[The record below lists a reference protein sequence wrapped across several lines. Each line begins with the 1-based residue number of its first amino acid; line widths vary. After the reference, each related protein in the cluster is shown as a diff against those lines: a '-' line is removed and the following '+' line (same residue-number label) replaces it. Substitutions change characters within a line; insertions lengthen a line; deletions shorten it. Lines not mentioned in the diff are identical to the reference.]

1 MTTEELLP
9 KVLSEKS
16 ASILALSPIYIPG
29 QIPEIHDADGAPNP
43 NRFGVNRSMITSN
56 ANGLLVN
63 VDPYADSESGD
74 NIQIF
79 SSLDPTPLLSFNLL
93 DGQENEISHVFL
105 PGHLLVA
112 GFQTFRYVITRNSQ
126 NVGTSPPLEV
136 FIRTLLPGGTDPQP
150 DRPGHYRLL
159 APALLN
165 VPAGGVTR
173 ELAES
178 PEGVRFAIQPYPNMR
193 QFDVI
198 TCSWGGYEFYITVG
212 LDQVGQEIQD
222 KVPLDVIQKAGN
234 GDQIFIWRPLDE
246 VHNRASD
253 WSLRTTV
260 YVEVIGDLL
269 RPVILEAVQVDPD
282 TGELFYD
289 LAELGIKDIQ
299 VDVVTRSPTFER
311 EDTVKL
317 SVSQIKDG
325 VESVVFTESKTVTQ
339 IDSTV
344 RFFLPNVTV
353 QQLAREHIYFRY
365 ELTKQSSGE
374 IRRSSRTTVWLK
386 GTAVNL
392 PAPKILPINGVVV
405 DPAKA
410 ATGIVSPHA
419 AITPQV
425 WLHFYAVGT
434 APGGVVHRY
443 DSGRRISS
451 SQAARDMTFPMS
463 ASFLGKVDG
472 GPLDVYYKVGSSQD
486 DPLAAESLRHSVR
499 VGEPKPDLQAAIVVD
514 AVDGVLDPEQLPP
527 FADAEI
533 QVPPFKDMRGHTV
546 YLWYQ
551 SDNPVDSQ
559 RYEDS
564 VDIDDRDLDIPVSFY
579 LTQDFLKEHIGY
591 TLTIG
596 YSAEPTDGSGM
607 ERFGATTAV
616 SIGASVKQPLAKPK
630 VTEANEDGV
639 LYPGDT
645 VSKGASVVIEGA
657 DLKSGDYLI
666 LKWDGDAA
674 DGDYSYERPISFN
687 DENKPFTHQVPYPYV
702 QANQNLG
709 VRVSYSVERSE
720 GGEQASDVLILSVQ
734 VAALPLPAISE
745 AQGPNHDQINPDD
758 VPVEGANA
766 RIGVTAQLKVG
777 DVVTLTLSGAN
788 PIAHTVLK
796 SDEGRELI
804 VKIARSVIELF
815 NGASFTLG
823 YTILRKVGG
832 PVEQSD
838 FKNFDVRRVIGS
850 GKLKVMGARHNSNT
864 YRSSSAPCLM
874 WALNAQTLQPMLS
887 EWRHVGDTTWIAGT
901 QFIDTDSARALQVR
915 SATDQVTLNPVNVCG
930 NGVDA
935 NITGAAAVVV
945 LRDARVSSN
954 GAIGGR
960 DLVGFGNPSYGG
972 NIPPVYLILENL
984 RGVFC
989 SGGAFVALTKE
1000 GVALPWGEAGSG
1012 GTMGAVD
1019 PNGFKT
1025 IASSSYAFAGLTTT
1039 GDVRCWGNAANG
1051 GTLPAGGLSNI
1062 KRIFNG
1068 GLAFV
1073 AERTDGSITAWGAA
1087 AAGGVANP
1095 VPGINN
1101 VVKIICSYQA
1111 FAGITQTKRLFAFGG
1126 AAYGGTIP
1134 PEVANRTDIQRL
1146 CCANARAFVA
1156 LSSGKNVVAWGDN
1169 AYGGNLNSYPGIA
1182 ALRFVDV
1189 ASTWQ
1194 AFAGITENNRVAAWG
1209 AAPAGVVPA
1218 QIASLTN
1225 AIQIVGSAHA
1235 FAVLC
1240 ADGRVFAWGNATLG
1254 GDTTPVAA
1262 QLINVV
1268 AIYTSSHGFIALTAD
1283 NRVVTWGQA
1292 TAMAG
1297 AVGLN
1302 GFVSYVDSTATGMG
1316 MEMASAQADG
1326 LTETQ

>member
-9 KVLSEKS
+9 ELLSEQDDG
-16 ASILALSPIYIPG
+16 LLVLSPIYIPG
-29 QIPEIHDADGAPNP
+29 QIPEIHDADGTPNKA
-43 NRFGVNRSMITSN
+43 RVGVNRSMITSN
-56 ANGLLVN
+56 ATGLLVN
-63 VDPYADSESGD
+63 IFPYLNSLAGD
-74 NIQIF
+74 AIRIL
-79 SSLDPTPLLSFNLL
+79 SSLDPTALLSFNLAS
-93 DGQENEISHVFL
+93 GQENETSHVYL
-105 PGHLLVA
+105 PAHLLKE
-112 GFQTFRYVITRNSQ
+112 GFQTFWYDITRNSQ
-126 NVGTSPPLEV
+126 NIGTSPHLEV
-136 FIRTLLPGGTDPQP
+136 FVRTLLPGGADPQP

-165 VPAGGVTR
+165 VPAGGVTK

-178 PEGVRFAIQPYPNMR
+178 AEGVRFAIRPYPNMR
-193 QFDVI
+193 QFDVN
-198 TCSWGGYEFYITVG
+198 TCSWGGHEFYIMVG
-212 LDQVGQEIQD
+212 LDQVGQEIQG

-269 RPVILEAVQVDPD
+269 RPVILDAVQVDPD

-289 LAELGIKDIQ
+289 LQVLGIKDIQ
-299 VDVVTRSPTFER
+299 VDVVTRSPTFEL
-311 EDTVKL
+311 EDIVKL

-325 VESVVFTESKTVTQ
+325 VESVVFTDAKTVTQ

-365 ELTKQSSGE
+365 ELIKKSGAE
-374 IRRSSRTTVWLK
+374 PRRSSRTTVWLK

-392 PAPKILPINGVVV
+392 PAPKILPINGVIV

-419 AITPQV
+419 AIAAQV
-425 WLHFYAVGT
+425 WLHFYAIGT
-434 APGGVVHRY
+434 APGGVVHLY

-451 SQAARDMTFPMS
+451 SQAARDMTFPMQ
-463 ASFLGKVDG
+463 ASFLGKIHG

-486 DPLAAESLRHSVR
+486 DPLAAESLRHTVR
-499 VGEPKPDLQAAIVVD
+499 VGEPKPDLQAVVVVD

-533 QVPPFKDMRGHTV
+533 QVPPFKDMKGHTV

-579 LTQDFLKEHIGY
+579 LSQDFLREHIGY

-596 YSAEPTDGSGM
+596 YSAEPTDGSGS
-607 ERFGATTAV
+607 ERFGATTMV
-616 SIGASVKQPLAKPK
+616 SIGASVKQPLPKPK
-630 VTEANEDGV
+630 VLEASEDGV
-639 LYPGDT
+639 LKPGDT
-645 VSKGASVVIEGA
+645 ITKGASVVIDGA
-657 DLKSGDYLI
+657 DLKNGDYMMLF
-666 LKWDGDAA
+666 WDGDAT
-674 DGDYSYERPISFN
+674 DGDHSYEQPISFN
-687 DENKPFTHQVPYPYV
+687 DEGKAFTHQVPYPSV

-709 VRVSYSVERSE
+709 VRVSYSVERAA
-720 GGEQASDVLILSVQ
+720 GGEQPSDVLVLSIQ

-745 AQGPNHDQINPDD
+745 AQGANRDQINPDD
-758 VPVEGANA
+758 VPADGASA
-766 RIGVTAQLKVG
+766 RIGVTAQLKEG
-777 DVVTLTLSGAN
+777 DVVTLTPSGGS
-788 PIAHTVLK
+788 PITYTVLK

-804 VKIARSVIELF
+804 RKISRVYIDEQ
-815 NGASFTLG
+815 NGRSFTLG
-823 YTILRKVGG
+823 YTIRRKVGG
-832 PVEQSD
+832 PVEQSE
-838 FKNFDVRRVIGS
+838 FKNFDVRRVIGT
-850 GKLKVMGARHNSNT
+850 GPLKIMGARHNSNT
-864 YRSSSAPCLM
+864 YRSSSAPCLI

-887 EWRHVGDTTWIAGT
+887 EWRYVDDSTWIAGT

-915 SATDQVTLNPVNVCG
+915 SSTDLVTLNPVNICG

-935 NITGAAAVVV
+935 NISGAAAVVV
-945 LRDARVSSN
+945 LRDARVAGG

-960 DLVGFGNPSYGG
+960 DLVGFGNASYGG
-972 NIPPVYLILENL
+972 NIPAAYLILENL
-984 RGVFC
+984 QGVFC

-1012 GTMGAVD
+1012 GNMGAVN
-1019 PNGFKT
+1019 PNGFKA
-1025 IASSSYAFAGLTTT
+1025 IASNSYAFAGLTTT

-1051 GTLPAGGLSNI
+1051 GTLPAGGLSSI

-1068 GLAFV
+1068 GLAFA
-1073 AERTDGSITAWGAA
+1073 AERMDGSITAWGAA

-1101 VVKIICSYQA
+1101 VEKLICSYQA

-1126 AAYGGTIP
+1126 AAYGGSVP

-1156 LSSGKNVVAWGDN
+1156 LTSGKNVVAWGDN

-1182 ALRFVDV
+1182 ALRFVDI

-1194 AFAGITENNRVAAWG
+1194 AFAGITETNRVAAWG
-1209 AAPAGVVPA
+1209 AAPAGVVPP
-1218 QIASLTN
+1218 QIAILTN
-1225 AIQIVGSAHA
+1225 AIQIVGTAHA

-1262 QLINVV
+1262 QLVNVV

-1283 NRVVTWGQA
+1283 KRVVTWGHA

-1297 AVGLN
+1297 AAGLN
-1302 GFVSYVDSTATGMG
+1302 GFVSYVDSTATGM
-1316 MEMASAQADG
+1316 EMASAQADG